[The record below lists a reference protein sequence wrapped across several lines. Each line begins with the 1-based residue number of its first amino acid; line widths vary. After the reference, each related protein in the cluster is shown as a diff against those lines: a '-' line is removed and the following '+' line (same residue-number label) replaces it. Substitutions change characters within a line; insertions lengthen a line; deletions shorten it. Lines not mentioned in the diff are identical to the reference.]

1 MKTAFKMSAKKYG
14 GIIWLTKFPMNASAA
29 APALLSALFPPSKKE
44 TENTKSIPK
53 PALNAVLAR
62 TPAPLALLL
71 RNKVSKPARAG
82 FFLSET
88 ENTTQIKNPQIPLRV
103 CTPLGTRTLDTLI
116 KSQVLYQLS

>member
-82 FFLSET
+82 FFFIRNRKH
-88 ENTTQIKNPQIPLRV
+88 NTNQKPADSSAGLYTIRDSNPRHP
-103 CTPLGTRTLDTLI
+103 D
-116 KSQVLYQLS
+116 